1 MKIKARIDKLL
12 SDGKVRAIASVSLD
26 GQFVV
31 KGLRVVDGNK
41 GLFVSGPQSSY
52 KDKDGKVRYQ
62 DQFYPV
68 SNAGKADLEKAVL
81 DAYSQKLS
89 QAQSQSQDG
98 GWSSQDGGILPFD
111 M

>member
-1 MKIKARIDKLL
+1 MKIKARIDRIL
-12 SDGKVRAIASVSLD
+12 SDSKVRAIASVSLD
-26 GQFVV
+26 GQFVI

-41 GLFVSGPQSSY
+41 SLFVAGPQSSY
-52 KDKDGKVRYQ
+52 RDKDGKTKYQ
-62 DQFYPV
+62 DLFFPI

-89 QAQSQSQDG
+89 QSQDQALDG
-98 GWSSQDGGILPFD
+98 GWHSQDDGILPFE